1 MSIWRSLREVEHP
14 AYLRDRP
21 QRRFHGAQCQLSC
34 HQGTRPPWLSLS
46 GRPPLASSRHRRRTQ
61 SGNPRQDLTE
71 HPLRHRDLRHLEGEI
86 AAVAD
91 HLRTNLDQ
99 HFPQCGHRPVLELLQ
114 QCQCPSRVKTGSP
127 AWASECPLL
136 GAKRKSISGDWMSV
150 HSQYR
155 SNWPKSPCPGTCFGK
170 S

>member
-114 QCQCPSRVKTGSP
+114 QCQRPLRACAVVRRRSSVGASPTRPSLQPEATG
-127 AWASECPLL
+127 AVMEVAKWLKPL
-136 GAKRKSISGDWMSV
+136 V
-150 HSQYR
+150 
-155 SNWPKSPCPGTCFGK
+155 
-170 S
+170 